1 MHEMKKGVLFYETR
15 GVANAYVSVLRAVSE
30 AGLVPILKEADALR
44 DRPTLHAAHAAGI
57 PCIDWHAFASRPIR
71 EHAVD
76 ESTRRVNALLTL
88 MQIPDVAPGA
98 VSADGGLLREVGQPF
113 FRSLLRRIEQ
123 QVLAIDTLKRVLHA
137 YDVRLIVVGDDHSDA
152 SRAVVHFAREARV
165 PTLALGEGWYGSGL
179 EAVAEP
185 ALFADFAA
193 LGSRLDR
200 DRLVAAGVASEQVFV
215 TGWPGKAEPGA
226 GGDEQRTQKHQA
238 RLRLGM
244 PPDRPVVLLRVPPF
258 DGASADFVR
267 RFRFSMALHS
277 AALRATQAVQGG
289 CQLIVEPAPEEEAT
303 LVAAGA
309 DVAGL
314 GKHYEA
320 WLEEE
325 EYGDVY
331 LVRGSNGDAVRAA
344 DMVVCLE
351 SSHAVVEAMLRR
363 RPVIAVTMDPDA
375 ALAHEGL
382 VGPLVVR
389 RLDELTAAIESL
401 LADPGRAHAV
411 VQRQNQHLAD
421 VNHSADGLAAE
432 RLSRL
437 VLALGHQGASL
448 DAHGWDE
455 PMPDIIAACAAMK
468 TAEQERL
475 VDGVRA
481 VRRLRSAQ
489 PAEAEALARELA
501 RVFPKHAQPV
511 WELYDMLTMAGQA
524 GESARLL
531 EHFAASF
538 DTTHAPLTVLVRLG
552 LIRLREGNREAALNA
567 FEQARLQAPYEP
579 AVLTSLGKL
588 YMDTGR
594 HAEALHVLHDA
605 SERLPEDPDIWLGLA
620 HAARNLD
627 DRETFKKA
635 SETYHLLADKPASPE
650 TE

>member
-1 MHEMKKGVLFYETR
+1 MKKGVVFYETS
-15 GVANAYVSVLRAVSE
+15 GVANAYMSVLRAASE
-30 AGLVPILKEADALR
+30 AGYVPILKEADALR

-57 PCIDWHAFASRPIR
+57 PCIDWHAFASLPLR
-71 EHAVD
+71 ERAAV

-88 MQIPDVAPGA
+88 MKIAEVAPGA
-98 VSADGGLLREVGQPF
+98 ASTDGGLLHEVGQPF
-113 FRSLLRRIEQ
+113 FRSLLRRLEQ

-152 SRAVVHFAREARV
+152 SRAVVHFAREAQV
-165 PTLALGEGWYGSGL
+165 PTLALGEWWYGSGL

-193 LGSRLDR
+193 VGSRLDR
-200 DRLVAAGVASEQVFV
+200 DRLVAAGVASDQVFV

-226 GGDEQRTQKHQA
+226 GGNEQRTQKHEA

-244 PPDRPVVLLRVPPF
+244 PPDRPVILLRVPPF
-258 DGASADFVR
+258 EGVSADFAR
-267 RFRFSMALHS
+267 RFRFSMALHI
-277 AALRATQAVQGG
+277 AALQATRAVQGG
-289 CQLIVEPAPEEEAT
+289 CQLIVEPAAEDEAL

-314 GKHYEA
+314 GKHYEK
-320 WLEEE
+320 WLDEEG
-325 EYGDVY
+325 YGDVY
-331 LVRGSNGDAVRAA
+331 LVRCSNGDAVRAA

-351 SSHAVVEAMLRR
+351 SSHAVVESMLRR
-363 RPVIAVTMDPDA
+363 RPVIAVTMDPEA

-389 RLDELTAAIESL
+389 RLPDLTAAIESL
-401 LADPGRAHAV
+401 LADPGRARAV

-432 RLSRL
+432 RLARL
-437 VLALGHQGASL
+437 VLALCRQGASL
-448 DAHGWDE
+448 DAHAWDE

-475 VDGVRA
+475 VEGVRA
-481 VRRLRSAQ
+481 VRRLRTAQ
-489 PAEAEALARELA
+489 PAEAEALVRELA
-501 RVFPKHAQPV
+501 RVFPRHAQPV
-511 WELYDMLTMAGQA
+511 WELYDILTMAGRTE
-524 GESARLL
+524 ESARLL
-531 EHFAASF
+531 ERFSASF
-538 DTTHAPLTVLVRLG
+538 DETHAPLTVLVRLG
-552 LIRLREGNREAALNA
+552 LIRLRAGNREAALNA

-594 HAEALHVLHDA
+594 HAEALDLLRDA
-605 SERLPEDPDIWLGLA
+605 TGRLPEDPDIWLALA
-620 HAARNLD
+620 HAARQLD
-627 DRETFKKA
+627 DHETFKKA
-635 SETYHLLADKPASPE
+635 SETYHLLADKPATPE
-650 TE
+650 ME